1 MFQWRLRNTENVK
14 MANDIRLQEF
24 KYMIQQG
31 RAESYP
37 DLQDYCWDS
46 AKSGNIDALIL
57 IGDYLGYNQGDAK
70 PLMIYCYNL
79 MQDVAKVL
87 PQAYYYLHR
96 MIEQNNFLRILEP
109 ALSITTEELEQLSKE
124 YLERSADS
132 QFPWA
137 MSDLGAYLI
146 TGLGGYGMQKNI
158 TKGLNW
164 LNKAAKKNHAPAMY
178 WLGYYY
184 DSIHDDIK
192 ATYWFARA
200 AILLDKYGIKK
211 LALAFRD
218 GKGVSKNKQIYTY
231 LEKLVS
237 THKKDSNAFNCK
249 PKCFDT
255 ELDKILQLN
264 F

>member
-1 MFQWRLRNTENVK
+1 
-14 MANDIRLQEF
+14 
-24 KYMIQQG
+24 MIQQG

-37 DLQDYCWDS
+37 DLQDYCWNS

-57 IGDYLGYNQGDAK
+57 IGDYLGYNQGKEVSK

-79 MQDVAKVL
+79 MQEVAKVL

-109 ALSITTEELEQLSKE
+109 ALSISTEELEQLSNE

-137 MSDLGAYLI
+137 MNDLGFQLI
-146 TGLGGYGMQKNI
+146 TGYGRQKNV
-158 TKGLNW
+158 TEGLNW
-164 LNKAAKKNHAPAMY
+164 LNKAVKKNHAPAMY

-200 AILLDKYGIKK
+200 AILLDEYGIKK

-218 GKGVSKNKQIYTY
+218 GKGISKNKQIYTY
-231 LEKLVS
+231 LEKTVS
-237 THKKDSNAFNCK
+237 PYKKDLDAFNCK
-249 PKCFDT
+249 PESFDT
-255 ELDKILQLN
+255 ELNKILQLKFN
-264 F
+264 Y

>member
-1 MFQWRLRNTENVK
+1 MEDEEHRICK

-31 RAESYP
+31 RADSYP
-37 DLQDYCWDS
+37 DLEFYCWDS

-70 PLMIYCYNL
+70 PLKIYCYNL
-79 MQDVAKVL
+79 MQEVAKVL

-96 MIEQNNFLRILEP
+96 MIEQNNFLRILES
-109 ALSITTEELEQLSKE
+109 ALSITTEKLEQLSKE

-137 MSDLGAYLI
+137 MSDLGGYLI
-146 TGLGGYGMQKNI
+146 TGLCGYGMQKNVAE
-158 TKGLNW
+158 GLNW
-164 LNKAAKKNHAPAMY
+164 LNKAVKKNHAPAMSS
-178 WLGYYY
+178 LGYYY

-200 AILLDKYGIKK
+200 ALLLDEHGIKM

-218 GKGVSKNKQIYTY
+218 GKGVSKNKQICTY

-237 THKKDSNAFNCK
+237 PHKKDSKAFNSK

-255 ELDKILQLN
+255 ELEKILQLN

>member
-1 MFQWRLRNTENVK
+1 MFQWRMRNTENVK

-37 DLQDYCWDS
+37 DLECYCWDS

-79 MQDVAKVL
+79 MQEVAKVL

-109 ALSITTEELEQLSKE
+109 ALSITTEKLEQLSKE

-137 MSDLGAYLI
+137 MSDLGNYLI
-146 TGLGGYGMQKNI
+146 TGLCGYGMQINI
-158 TKGLNW
+158 TEGLNW
-164 LNKAAKKNHAPAMY
+164 LNRAAKKNHAPAMSS
-178 WLGYYY
+178 LGYYY

-200 AILLDKYGIKK
+200 AILLDEHGIKM

-218 GKGVSKNKQIYTY
+218 GKGVSKNKQIYIY
-231 LEKLVS
+231 LEKIVS
-237 THKKDSNAFNCK
+237 SHKKDSNAFNCK